1 MIDLICFQDFS
12 FCFFTFR
19 LSKRRGG
26 VVAFLVV
33 AGVGVQTRLR
43 VRVVVKLRKQ
53 VRDLKFKIEGGG

>member
-1 MIDLICFQDFS
+1 MIFHFVSL
-12 FCFFTFR
+12 
-19 LSKRRGG
+19 LSASLSDVGG

-53 VRDLKFKIEGGG
+53 VRDLTFKIEGGG